1 MKALLDTSTLVA
13 ALVEGH
19 EAHDRAFPWLERA
32 YRREI
37 EGMVAAHTLAEL
49 YAILT
54 RLPVKPRLSAAR
66 SWQIIQQDILTS
78 LEVVALSSEDYR
90 AVLAHLSQEEIVGGV
105 VYDALIAQAALKAGV
120 DVLVTLNPKDF
131 LRTYPGLTAQ
141 ICTP

>member
-19 EAHDRAFPWLERA
+19 EAHDRAFPWLQRA
-32 YRREI
+32 HRREI
-37 EGMVAAHTLAEL
+37 EGLVAYTLAEL

-66 SWQIIQQDILTS
+66 TWQIIQQDVLTP

-120 DVLVTLNPKDF
+120 DVLVTFNPKDF
-131 LRTYPGLTAQ
+131 LRTYPDLTAQ
-141 ICTP
+141 ILTP